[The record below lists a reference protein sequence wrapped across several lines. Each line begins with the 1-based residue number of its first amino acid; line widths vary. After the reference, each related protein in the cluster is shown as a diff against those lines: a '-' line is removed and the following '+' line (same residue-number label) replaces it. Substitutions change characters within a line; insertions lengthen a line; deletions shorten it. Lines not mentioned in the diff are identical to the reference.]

1 MAMYENPFL
10 KKLGIL
16 PMQQQEKPLQGIF
29 SPQGLTTLG
38 ASLLAGSGQGMG
50 DASVIGNAILG
61 TKSYIDQYNDK
72 LNEGALR
79 NASYNLNLANSAAD
93 YDVKQRQLGM
103 EGERLDIARAEAL
116 KPSIADTLRQQFM
129 QGYQG
134 GQTSGQQ
141 PQGILPQPQNQ
152 LEMMAALA
160 NPSQYL
166 MTKMQEGGKD
176 QERRFGAETTLRKEY
191 DTQTKDYKSIADN
204 YSKIQS
210 AAANPSPAGDISLI
224 FGYMKLL
231 DPSSTVRE
239 GEYATAQQAGS
250 IPTQILAQYNKAV
263 KGETLTDSQR
273 QDFLGQANNIF
284 QSQQAQQAQI
294 NDAYKKRAAA
304 YGLNPENV
312 ITEYK
317 APTIPT
323 TKATGVPSAA
333 LDLLRKNLNDPRIKE
348 QFKLKYNIDPDTLG
362 F

>member
-1 MAMYENPFL
+1 MTVFNNPYL
-10 KKLGIL
+10 KQMGIL

-38 ASLLAGSGQGMG
+38 ASLLAGSGQGAG
-50 DASVIGNAILG
+50 DAAVIGNAILG

-72 LNEGALR
+72 LNEGALK

-93 YDVKQRQLGM
+93 YDYKQKQLDLENQRVK
-103 EGERLDIARAEAL
+103 IAEAQAN

-129 QGYQG
+129 QGFQG
-134 GQTSGQQ
+134 AQPTAYADNQAQMTMMGQ
-141 PQGILPQPQNQ
+141 PQGILPQPQSQ
-152 LEMMAALA
+152 LELMAALA
-160 NPSQYL
+160 NPSQFL

-210 AAANPSPAGDISLI
+210 AATNPSPAGDISMI

-231 DPSSTVRE
+231 DPTSTVRE

-294 NDAYKKRAAA
+294 NDAYKKRAQQ

-317 APTIPT
+317 APIKPIITREQ
-323 TKATGVPSAA
+323 A
-333 LDLLRKNLNDPRIKE
+333 LQELERRKK
-348 QFKLKYNIDPDTLG
+348 K
-362 F
+362 